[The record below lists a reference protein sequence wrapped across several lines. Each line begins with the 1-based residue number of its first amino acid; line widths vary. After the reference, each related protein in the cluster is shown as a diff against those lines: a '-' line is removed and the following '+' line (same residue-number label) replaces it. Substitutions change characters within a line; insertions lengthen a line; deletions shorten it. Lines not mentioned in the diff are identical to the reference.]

1 MLLVHV
7 VRFMFA
13 VVYYLVVLPH
23 HLMHFILVTIFC
35 LKFLLYSIA
44 AINQLITSLDSITT
58 LL

>member
-44 AINQLITSLDSITT
+44 AINQLITI
-58 LL
+58 